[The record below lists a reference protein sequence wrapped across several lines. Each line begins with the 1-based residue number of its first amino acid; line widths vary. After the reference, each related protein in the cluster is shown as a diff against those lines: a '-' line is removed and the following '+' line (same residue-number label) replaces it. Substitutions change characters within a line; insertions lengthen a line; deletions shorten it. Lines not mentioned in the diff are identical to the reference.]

1 MTVSVQPHYSVLKW
15 EGGVAALRDFFP
27 GALAD
32 PMNFVLFST
41 SGVHGS
47 YATIEDIEESLR
59 KYPDGPPKGEE
70 PNDWYGNKLTI
81 LIVQPRIVCMRY
93 GTVEVELDDI
103 QFLKD
108 LRLSSQI
115 AVNYIGED

>member
-1 MTVSVQPHYSVLKW
+1 
-15 EGGVAALRDFFP
+15 
-27 GALAD
+27 
-32 PMNFVLFST
+32 
-41 SGVHGS
+41 
-47 YATIEDIEESLR
+47 
-59 KYPDGPPKGEE
+59 
-70 PNDWYGNKLTI
+70 
-81 LIVQPRIVCMRY
+81 MRY